1 MHRSRSIP
9 NVADERLCR
18 LIVHDEMRERARK
31 LGFFGWITLPFSFA
45 TDGATVGGDLR
56 RERGSDRMHV
66 YAVAV
71 DDAAQTLSAD
81 ERQHL
86 RATAEVPDW
95 FMDDVERRY
104 REIRKQR

>member
-1 MHRSRSIP
+1 
-9 NVADERLCR
+9 
-18 LIVHDEMRERARK
+18 
-31 LGFFGWITLPFSFA
+31 
-45 TDGATVGGDLR
+45 
-56 RERGSDRMHV
+56 MHV

>member
-1 MHRSRSIP
+1 
-9 NVADERLCR
+9 
-18 LIVHDEMRERARK
+18 
-31 LGFFGWITLPFSFA
+31 
-45 TDGATVGGDLR
+45 
-56 RERGSDRMHV
+56 MHV

-95 FMDDVERRY
+95 CMGDVERRY